1 MHTSDPNSVLW
12 SHTAPEPPAAPPLA
26 GDVRAGIVVIGGGFT
41 GLSAALHAAEA
52 GSDVLLLE
60 AQDAGFGASG
70 RNNGQVIPP
79 YARPNPDDIVRLYGS
94 ERGARMNA
102 WVAGDRTSVVEGQ
115 SVSVLVDLGGR
126 RILKKNRYTIM
137 VIIQYD
143 EVSLVIHN
151 EKQLS

>member
-70 RNNGQVIPP
+70 RNNGQVIPT
-79 YARPNPDDIVRLYGS
+79 YARHNPDDIVRLYGS
-94 ERGARMNA
+94 ARGERLNA
-102 WVAGDRTSVVEGQ
+102 WAAGAAALVFDLIRRHRKSVRSGK
-115 SVSVLVDLGGR
+115 SVSVRVNFGG
-126 RILKKNRYTIM
+126 
-137 VIIQYD
+137 
-143 EVSLVIHN
+143 
-151 EKQLS
+151 